1 MHIILII
8 LLVLAFAYSLALVVL
23 NNQAISVN
31 LLFSSVANMSLGLIL
46 VATIFLGVL
55 IGILLALLL
64 FRVFQ
69 NKWEISRLKKENA
82 NVQAQLSEANLK
94 LAQQA
99 EHIRRIE
106 SQNQSDVVTLA
117 GDHINQPSCQSST
130 RHQPASPFVT
140 GVLPDYDGGRY
151 HLSTRL

>member
-8 LLVLAFAYSLALVVL
+8 LLVLAFAYSLAVVL

-31 LLFSSVANMSLGLIL
+31 LLFSNVANMSLGLIL

-55 IGILLALLL
+55 IGILPALLL

-117 GDHINQPSCQSST
+117 ETTSINHPVNP
-130 RHQPASPFVT
+130 RHDTNPHRP
-140 GVLPDYDGGRY
+140 L
-151 HLSTRL
+151 

>member
-23 NNQAISVN
+23 NNQAIAVN
-31 LLFSSVANMSLGLIL
+31 LLFSNVVNMSLGLVL

-69 NKWEISRLKKENA
+69 NKWEISRLKKEKA
-82 NVQAQLSEANLK
+82 AIQAELSEANLK
-94 LAQQA
+94 LAQRA
-99 EHIRRIE
+99 EEVRRLE
-106 SQNQSDVVTLA
+106 LEHQSNVSTLA
-117 GDHINQPSCQSST
+117 EST
-130 RHQPASPFVT
+130 SPKVT
-140 GVLPDYDGGRY
+140 NDNY
-151 HLSTRL
+151 HNPNF

>member
-31 LLFSSVANMSLGLIL
+31 LLFSDVANMSLGLVL

-69 NKWEISRLKKENA
+69 NKWEISRLKKEINTIQSQLTDA
-82 NVQAQLSEANLK
+82 NIK

-99 EHIRRIE
+99 EEIR
-106 SQNQSDVVTLA
+106 QAQLKQADVVVLA
-117 GDHINQPSCQSST
+117 ETTSVNNTTPHNPS
-130 RHQPASPFVT
+130 F
-140 GVLPDYDGGRY
+140 
-151 HLSTRL
+151 

>member
-23 NNQAISVN
+23 NNQAIAVN
-31 LLFSSVANMSLGLIL
+31 LLFSNVANMSLGLVL

-69 NKWEISRLKKENA
+69 NKWEISRLKKEKA
-82 NVQAQLSEANLK
+82 AIQAELGEANLK
-94 LAQQA
+94 LAQRA
-99 EHIRRIE
+99 EEVRRLE
-106 SQNQSDVVTLA
+106 LEHQLNVSTLA
-117 GDHINQPSCQSST
+117 EST
-130 RHQPASPFVT
+130 SPKVT
-140 GVLPDYDGGRY
+140 NDNY
-151 HLSTRL
+151 HNPNL

>member
-69 NKWEISRLKKENA
+69 NKWEISRLKKENVA
-82 NVQAQLSEANLK
+82 VQTQLSEANLK

-99 EHIRRIE
+99 EQMRHLEASR
-106 SQNQSDVVTLA
+106 QSDVVTLA
-117 GDHINQPSCQSST
+117 ETTSINYPSNAHNSNP
-130 RHQPASPFVT
+130 HNP
-140 GVLPDYDGGRY
+140 L
-151 HLSTRL
+151 

>member
-106 SQNQSDVVTLA
+106 SQNQSDVVTLTETTS
-117 GDHINQPSCQSST
+117 INHPVN
-130 RHQPASPFVT
+130 PAHDTNPHRP
-140 GVLPDYDGGRY
+140 L
-151 HLSTRL
+151 

>member
-23 NNQAISVN
+23 NNQAIAVN
-31 LLFSSVANMSLGLIL
+31 LLFSSVANMSLGLVL
-46 VATIFLGVL
+46 VATIFLGIL

-69 NKWEISRLKKENA
+69 NKWEISRLKKEKA
-82 NVQAQLSEANLK
+82 SIQAKLGEANLQ

-99 EHIRRIE
+99 EEMRRLALE
-106 SQNQSDVVTLA
+106 YQTNKPTLA
-117 GDHINQPSCQSST
+117 DATLQQ
-130 RHQPASPFVT
+130 VT
-140 GVLPDYDGGRY
+140 NDGC
-151 HLSTRL
+151 HHPNL

>member
-99 EHIRRIE
+99 EQIRRIE
-106 SQNQSDVVTLA
+106 QNNQSDVVVLA
-117 GDHINQPSCQSST
+117 ESTSINNPT
-130 RHQPASPFVT
+130 NPAHNTNLHNP
-140 GVLPDYDGGRY
+140 L
-151 HLSTRL
+151 

>member
-46 VATIFLGVL
+46 VATIFLGIL

-69 NKWEISRLKKENA
+69 NKWEIARLKKENTT
-82 NVQAQLSEANLK
+82 VQAQLSEANLQ

-106 SQNQSDVVTLA
+106 GQQSDVVTLA
-117 GDHINQPSCQSST
+117 ESTSINHPIN
-130 RHQPASPFVT
+130 SPH
-140 GVLPDYDGGRY
+140 GNSLHNP
-151 HLSTRL
+151 

>member
-31 LLFSSVANMSLGLIL
+31 LLFSDVANMSLGLVL

-69 NKWEISRLKKENA
+69 NKWEISRLKKEINTIQSQLTDA
-82 NVQAQLSEANLK
+82 NIK

-99 EHIRRIE
+99 EEIR
-106 SQNQSDVVTLA
+106 QAQQKQADVVVLA
-117 GDHINQPSCQSST
+117 ETTSVNNTTPHNPS
-130 RHQPASPFVT
+130 F
-140 GVLPDYDGGRY
+140 
-151 HLSTRL
+151 